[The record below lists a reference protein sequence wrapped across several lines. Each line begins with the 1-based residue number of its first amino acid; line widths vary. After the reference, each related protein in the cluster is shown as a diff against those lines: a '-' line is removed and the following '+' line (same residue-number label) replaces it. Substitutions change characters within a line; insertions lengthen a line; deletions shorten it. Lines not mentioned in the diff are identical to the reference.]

1 MLVNNVTSPN
11 FQNFLK
17 VSWSISK
24 IDLIEV
30 HATKANSSTYYYE
43 FLKEVSVDVAMTSS
57 WNGNDGSRVKSS
69 WALYFIII
77 SFWEACC
84 CMLCHTIII
93 IMMIAMWEL
102 EYFFRKSH
110 FCNEL
115 PLSTQLPRLSSNVGS
130 HYLVLHRMWSN
141 INQDK
146 PWQKLSN

>member
-1 MLVNNVTSPN
+1 MYYEKQLELFPKFPKFLEA
-11 FQNFLK
+11 FQIL
-17 VSWSISK
+17 
-24 IDLIEV
+24 
-30 HATKANSSTYYYE
+30 SSTRQMLQNQILIVYCYE
-43 FLKEVSVDVAMTSS
+43 LIKEVSVDVAMTSS
-57 WNGNDGSRVKSS
+57 WNGNDGSRLKSS

-115 PLSTQLPRLSSNVGS
+115 PLSTKLPRLSSNVGS